1 MRISEVLKEY
11 NISENV
17 LKNAFP
23 EDVELID
30 ALVATET
37 PSAEAQE
44 VEEKL
49 VDKYSHLNNAEILQ
63 IQLSEFEKWLEL
75 AQLNHLP
82 SMIFIHGVG
91 KGKLKQEI
99 HDLLKVKSGI
109 KSFVNQYNEFYGY
122 GATEVFFS

>member
-1 MRISEVLKEY
+1 MDLHI
-11 NISENV
+11 
-17 LKNAFP
+17 
-23 EDVELID
+23 
-30 ALVATET
+30 
-37 PSAEAQE
+37 
-44 VEEKL
+44 EKL
-49 VDKYSHLNNAEILQ
+49 VDRFNHLTNAEILQ

-99 HDLLKVKSGI
+99 HDLLKAKKGI
-109 KSFVNQYNEFYGY
+109 KSFVNQYDEFYGY